1 MPYLTKSEA
10 EKEGLCPWLKQITP
24 WNGQGIYVEHLANH
38 YALLAMNKGTIDHAK
53 HMTKLLKSDFPTLP
67 TLIVQRLKVLHEQR
81 RIDRN
86 AENSKL

>member
-1 MPYLTKSEA
+1 MPFSTKSKVAHPCPYLS
-10 EKEGLCPWLKQITP
+10 QIKPYT
-24 WNGQGIYVEHLANH
+24 QQETFLDYLANH
-38 YALLAMNKGTIDHAK
+38 YALMAMNKGTIDHAR
-53 HMTKLLKSDFPTLP
+53 HMTKLLKLDFPTLN